1 MKSVHWSL
9 NVFVH
14 RLGSTMPL
22 DHPPNSSI
30 NLVLVNLYKSWRF
43 IIYHFILTVNI
54 IYVNW
59 DKSIGNIDILKI

>member
-1 MKSVHWSL
+1 
-9 NVFVH
+9 
-14 RLGSTMPL
+14 MPL
-22 DHPPNSSI
+22 DHPPNHSI